1 MSVRNDLQDLEH
13 AGVIA
18 MLAEAAVVAFFI
30 FAVGVWAALGAG
42 A

>member
-13 AGVIA
+13 AAVIA

-30 FAVGVWAALGAG
+30 FVCGVFAALGAG